1 MPYLYDKLC
10 CNSFLI
16 KRLRNVFIN
25 ITKQKLKKLS
35 NVKKVMLTKP
45 QESNVTFTVTI
56 ICDVKIMISNL
67 RIKFDNNKVLSN
79 LKKSLQS

>member
-25 ITKQKLKKLS
+25 ITKQKLS

-79 LKKSLQS
+79 LKKSLQN